1 MRAHRHW
8 MVISPTYW
16 DPKSSVR
23 IVSKEVDG
31 TSWSAILTM
40 GQLGLVVV
48 QQRKQGYQ
56 EDIRPEILLE
66 KKRKIG
72 GR

>member
-1 MRAHRHW
+1 
-8 MVISPTYW
+8 
-16 DPKSSVR
+16 
-23 IVSKEVDG
+23 
-31 TSWSAILTM
+31 M

-48 QQRKQGYQ
+48 QQQRKQGYQ
-56 EDIRPEILLE
+56 DIRPEILLE

>member
-8 MVISPTYW
+8 MEISPTYW

-56 EDIRPEILLE
+56 DIRPEILLE

>member
-1 MRAHRHW
+1 

-48 QQRKQGYQ
+48 VQQRKQGYQ
-56 EDIRPEILLE
+56 DIRPEILLE